1 MAWLSNALGGRGME
15 FFIQVSKP
23 ICLNNYDNADESL
36 ADAMETIFPLLT
48 EGAIIMWNYIPIR
61 LSYKYDISYM
71 LDDIVDML
79 LMIRT
84 KEKGKMEIQWLPDTF
99 RCDWKL
105 QWNEGTIKIKSEW
118 GGIIGDLE
126 KILNKNSEVCLKV
139 NEFRGEW
146 KKLLELVIK
155 NLKNSGY
162 QENQIRNMDKL
173 LVEYNKI
180 NEEGILYQEK
190 KIKL

>member
-1 MAWLSNALGGRGME
+1 MAWISNALGGRGME

-173 LVEYNKI
+173 LVEYLSLI
-180 NEEGILYQEK
+180 HI
-190 KIKL
+190 

>member
-1 MAWLSNALGGRGME
+1 MAWLSNALGGIGME

-162 QENQIRNMDKL
+162 QENQIRNMDNL

-180 NEEGILYQEK
+180 SEEGILYQEK

>member
-1 MAWLSNALGGRGME
+1 MAWISNALGGRGME

>member
-1 MAWLSNALGGRGME
+1 MD

-48 EGAIIMWNYIPIR
+48 EGAIIMWNHIPIR

-71 LDDIVDML
+71 LDDILDML
-79 LMIRT
+79 LMVRT

-105 QWNEGTIKIKSEW
+105 QWNEGTIEIKSEW

-126 KILNKNSEVCLKV
+126 KILNKNSEVCLEV
-139 NEFRGEW
+139 DEFRREW
-146 KKLLELVIK
+146 KKLLELVIR
-155 NLKNSGY
+155 NLKKCGY
-162 QENQIRNMDKL
+162 LESQIRNMDKL
-173 LVEYNKI
+173 LVECNKI
-180 NEEGILYQEK
+180 GEEGILYQE
-190 KIKL
+190 